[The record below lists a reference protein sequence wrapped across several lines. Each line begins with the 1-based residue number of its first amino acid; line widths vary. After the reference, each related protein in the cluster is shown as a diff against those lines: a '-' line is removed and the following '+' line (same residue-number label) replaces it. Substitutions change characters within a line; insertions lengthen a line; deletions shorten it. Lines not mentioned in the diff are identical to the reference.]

1 MKKLTGIIIF
11 VLLLNYIAIAQV
23 NLKINVKTDTTKVKK
38 YKHIYGKQKQIF
50 LKMSYGSYHIFNK
63 KQINKLK
70 DKNIKKV
77 QLIYTTYPKDINTSV
92 LNKKRLVSLY
102 LLEPQIFNNASIKW
116 EFVEQ
121 TGANSKNVYNYF
133 HGFII
138 TYSKNRMYVAAK
150 EQKQKFRK
158 IIQGKA
164 PIKDSTVL
172 KIFDRNKWNNML
184 IVCDLTSSMYPYIGE
199 LLLWYH
205 LNIKKQNKSAFVFF
219 NDGDLK
225 PDKTKI
231 LGETGGIYHTNVNNI
246 DVVLNKIYE
255 TMKNGVGG
263 TDFPENDIEALLFG
277 IKKYPKKKNIV
288 LIADNNANMRDYRLM
303 RTLNKPVKIILCG
316 VKNKINPEY
325 LDLAY
330 KTNGTIH
337 TIEKDI
343 LDLIKYK
350 EGETIKIGKETF
362 LIKNG
367 KFVLQKENKDK

>member
-1 MKKLTGIIIF
+1 MKKFLSLIIPL
-11 VLLLNYIAIAQV
+11 VLLNFYAISQIS
-23 NLKINVKTDTTKVKK
+23 INIKVKTDTIKVKK
-38 YKHIYGKQKQIF
+38 YRHVYGKQKQIF
-50 LKMSYGSYHIFNK
+50 LKMNYGSFNIFNK
-63 KQINKLK
+63 NQINE
-70 DKNIKKV
+70 IKGKHIEKI
-77 QLIYTTYPKDINTSV
+77 QLIYTTYPKDNNVKI
-92 LNKKRLVSLY
+92 LNKKRLISLY
-102 LLEPQIFNNASIKW
+102 LLEPQLFNNAKIKW
-116 EFVEQ
+116 KFIEQ

-138 TYSKNRMYVAAK
+138 TYSHSSIYSNAK
-150 EQKQKFRK
+150 EQKKHFK
-158 IIQGKA
+158 NIIQGKA
-164 PIKDSTVL
+164 LITDSTVL
-172 KIFDRNKWNNML
+172 KVFERNKWNDML
-184 IVCDLTSSMYPYIGE
+184 IVADMTSSMYPYIGE

-225 PDKTKI
+225 PDSIKI
-231 LGETGGIYHTNVNNI
+231 LGKTGGIYHTNVNNI

-255 TMKNGVGG
+255 TMKNGIGG
-263 TDFPENDIEALLFG
+263 SDIPENDIEAILFG
-277 IKKYPKKKNIV
+277 IKKYHRKKNIV
-288 LIADNNANMRDYRLM
+288 LIADNRARMRDYRLM
-303 RTLNKPVKIILCG
+303 KKLNKPIKIILCG
-316 VKNKINPEY
+316 VKEKINPEY

-367 KFVLQKENKDK
+367 KFVLQKEKK